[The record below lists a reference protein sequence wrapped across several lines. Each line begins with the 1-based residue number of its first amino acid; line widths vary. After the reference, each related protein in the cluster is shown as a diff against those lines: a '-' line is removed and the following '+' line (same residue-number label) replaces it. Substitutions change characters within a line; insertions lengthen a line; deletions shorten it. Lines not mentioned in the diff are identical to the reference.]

1 MGWIREKSIITMACS
16 KDFFSHYKTE
26 IMLRYLNGSDTNNQP
41 SIRTSTQVPL
51 HAFNYCCIYI
61 QNVYK
66 FYIVRRVPDKKFFV
80 STFLF
85 TFFHC

>member
-26 IMLRYLNGSDTNNQP
+26 IMLRYLNGSDTNIQP
-41 SIRTSTQVPL
+41 SIRTSTEVLL
-51 HAFNYCCIYI
+51 HVFTYCCLYI

-66 FYIVRRVPDKKFFV
+66 VYIVRRVPDK
-80 STFLF
+80 SFLF
-85 TFFHC
+85 KYFFFSIF